1 MNSLRNVK
9 EYSLEPIFVYTLF
22 KRPQFL
28 KQIQY
33 FLKLVGTSRE
43 EKLGYKKTE

>member
-9 EYSLEPIFVYTLF
+9 EYSLEPTFVHTLF
-22 KRPQFL
+22 KQPEFL

-43 EKLGYKKTE
+43 KKTWL

>member
-9 EYSLEPIFVYTLF
+9 EYSLEPTFVHTLF
-22 KRPQFL
+22 KQPEFL

-43 EKLGYKKTE
+43 KKLVYKNTE